1 MAELPIPFPQEGI
14 SDTFSYEAQPP
25 GTTVDALNVRSI
37 DSKTGRAR
45 GAQREGLARLC
56 PSALGAGNGKV
67 QALTSVVHDERQVV
81 YSDAVSTQDG
91 DLTSWSK
98 NINSYTAGSTQ
109 GVFVCAVDTLGN
121 VYTIDEDALLIQYNR
136 DGVKQWEFSLPV
148 FTANH
153 AVRTLTIDEY
163 GTIFVGV
170 SEGTT
175 GQHLAWIRA
184 YERDDET
191 VLRLLWSMKPQGYT
205 EKILIRNDK
214 LYAAVNATDTAKS
227 RIVVYES
234 IYTSAPSEVQS
245 WYVPFPVNDATFNE
259 DGEII
264 TAHQPAETMYG
275 ALAFNRFIGPRS
287 YYPASQLTTHVVE
300 PSAMRW
306 NPTML
311 PQWEDRRWC
320 WLSAESIPQQLG
332 SESILD
338 GDAITEWRD
347 ISGRGQV
354 VLRPS
359 SVTGDLAPKWISN
372 GLAQR
377 PTVRFEG
384 DNYRLES
391 EGSTGTSTSQDDAQ
405 KTVLPGTRGY
415 AVVIVAKLSDDASKP
430 ENLLYQDNHWDP
442 NDDAL
447 DDDFTGWGGNV
458 DAGLAYCRFDHLVAV
473 NAKKSTPTVPAE
485 CLNNQYYYSP
495 GGNEWFRDLYLH
507 DKVTAKS
514 SNCGLTNGTSYWVRQ
529 KNGAADGALV
539 HLSASAPSNGV
550 PGAAVVG
557 SNGIVQLELTRHRT
571 LEFDAGG
578 ICIMAESAGNKSP
591 EDAGYFPN
599 GENNYAHTNQ
609 GRFDNG
615 AGVAIISI
623 VRDNEECHA
632 DFSTSVLRVNGVPVS
647 RWKGIRTATRTGFKS
662 VIGKMR
668 TSDAYDELHMD
679 VTTQLAGLTADI
691 SEIFVLRSYD
701 DPEDSKRKICT
712 FPDYN
717 ANAIGTNPEY
727 NSTSDTE
734 LERIEAY
741 FAWKY
746 GVSHLLDRGGRT
758 PNTAPVWTNT
768 NMGTGNIG
776 QSEYSHPYS
785 SPANI
790 GIGITGGP
798 PSGNRDASAN
808 IDGIAWA
815 SSDGLMCKWNF
826 QRGLRWAKSQAGVG
840 YAVAS
845 HGDRVMGIG
854 PFDSSVETDAPTV
867 NVFKDSGPSCSLLAS
882 FSMNVNG
889 IVKDYVYKH
898 PRVDVDSDGTFW
910 IPGYW
915 NSQPTG
921 DSKNVWAFSV
931 TEGSPTLNEVFRYQT
946 GGSTYLS
953 EVIAARCVAIDKTDR
968 DYTGNANTIT
978 LPESIVVGTQSAT
991 IDPDAEQPTL
1001 HYVDLV
1007 QSEVSAST
1015 NARNITWVGVC
1026 DGNVYTFDTTSVTP
1040 VPTGANAFDPDSRF
1054 TTCVAAFSKVYMTD
1068 GLTYKVYDPKTNT
1081 VEPWLSSKAG
1091 RIPSNCRLMTF
1102 WRGRMVL
1109 ARGPDDPHN
1118 WHMSAV
1124 GDPTDWDQFPPDGP
1138 LETQAISGNNS
1149 VVGGNHDIINCLIPY
1164 DRERMMIGGDHSIH
1178 MMWGDPMAGGV
1189 IAMLSDVTGISF
1201 GTGWCKDSSGVL
1213 YFYGSR
1219 GGVYAMAPGGQSDRI
1234 SNHPQRISTQSID
1247 RRLSEVDLETHYI
1260 GMVWDDVEHRLHVYQ
1275 MPYDVNVGSVDHW
1288 CWEKRT
1294 GAWWVDRFSNVNLS
1308 PTAVAVMDGDAAD
1321 DRVVA
1326 IGCQDGVVR
1335 YTSRDAAT
1343 DDGYAIDSYVTIG
1356 PFYTGSQSLRI
1367 RNPKITL
1374 ARDQGGC
1381 WVELFSSDTPDV
1393 VGDPQQSA
1401 LLGPGQNPK
1410 QMIGVRGAYC
1420 WLRLRGALYGQ
1431 RWAYE
1436 SGKIDTIDSG
1446 RRVAP

>member
-1 MAELPIPFPQEGI
+1 
-14 SDTFSYEAQPP
+14 
-25 GTTVDALNVRSI
+25 
-37 DSKTGRAR
+37 
-45 GAQREGLARLC
+45 
-56 PSALGAGNGKV
+56 
-67 QALTSVVHDERQVV
+67 
-81 YSDAVSTQDG
+81 
-91 DLTSWSK
+91 
-98 NINSYTAGSTQ
+98 
-109 GVFVCAVDTLGN
+109 
-121 VYTIDEDALLIQYNR
+121 
-136 DGVKQWEFSLPV
+136 
-148 FTANH
+148 
-153 AVRTLTIDEY
+153 
-163 GTIFVGV
+163 
-170 SEGTT
+170 
-175 GQHLAWIRA
+175 
-184 YERDDET
+184 
-191 VLRLLWSMKPQGYT
+191 
-205 EKILIRNDK
+205 
-214 LYAAVNATDTAKS
+214 
-227 RIVVYES
+227 
-234 IYTSAPSEVQS
+234 
-245 WYVPFPVNDATFNE
+245 
-259 DGEII
+259 
-264 TAHQPAETMYG
+264 
-275 ALAFNRFIGPRS
+275 
-287 YYPASQLTTHVVE
+287 
-300 PSAMRW
+300 
-306 NPTML
+306 
-311 PQWEDRRWC
+311 
-320 WLSAESIPQQLG
+320 
-332 SESILD
+332 
-338 GDAITEWRD
+338 
-347 ISGRGQV
+347 
-354 VLRPS
+354 
-359 SVTGDLAPKWISN
+359 
-372 GLAQR
+372 
-377 PTVRFEG
+377 
-384 DNYRLES
+384 
-391 EGSTGTSTSQDDAQ
+391 
-405 KTVLPGTRGY
+405 
-415 AVVIVAKLSDDASKP
+415 
-430 ENLLYQDNHWDP
+430 
-442 NDDAL
+442 
-447 DDDFTGWGGNV
+447 
-458 DAGLAYCRFDHLVAV
+458 
-473 NAKKSTPTVPAE
+473 
-485 CLNNQYYYSP
+485 
-495 GGNEWFRDLYLH
+495 
-507 DKVTAKS
+507 
-514 SNCGLTNGTSYWVRQ
+514 
-529 KNGAADGALV
+529 
-539 HLSASAPSNGV
+539 
-550 PGAAVVG
+550 
-557 SNGIVQLELTRHRT
+557 
-571 LEFDAGG
+571 
-578 ICIMAESAGNKSP
+578 
-591 EDAGYFPN
+591 
-599 GENNYAHTNQ
+599 
-609 GRFDNG
+609 
-615 AGVAIISI
+615 
-623 VRDNEECHA
+623 
-632 DFSTSVLRVNGVPVS
+632 
-647 RWKGIRTATRTGFKS
+647 
-662 VIGKMR
+662 
-668 TSDAYDELHMD
+668 
-679 VTTQLAGLTADI
+679 
-691 SEIFVLRSYD
+691 
-701 DPEDSKRKICT
+701 
-712 FPDYN
+712 
-717 ANAIGTNPEY
+717 
-727 NSTSDTE
+727 
-734 LERIEAY
+734 
-741 FAWKY
+741 
-746 GVSHLLDRGGRT
+746 
-758 PNTAPVWTNT
+758 
-768 NMGTGNIG
+768 
-776 QSEYSHPYS
+776 
-785 SPANI
+785 
-790 GIGITGGP
+790 
-798 PSGNRDASAN
+798 
-808 IDGIAWA
+808 
-815 SSDGLMCKWNF
+815 
-826 QRGLRWAKSQAGVG
+826 
-840 YAVAS
+840 
-845 HGDRVMGIG
+845 
-854 PFDSSVETDAPTV
+854 
-867 NVFKDSGPSCSLLAS
+867 
-882 FSMNVNG
+882 MNVNG